1 MLMLAR
7 LDGPIIHMEYQLV
20 SIQKWPFSAISA
32 SIFGIACATYHTK
45 YAVNEIERS
54 RAMALDREIV
64 KLLGQQSMK
73 ERLRRG
79 IIAAMAMRWK
89 LRCRFFGDEMQPST
103 IVTKFKADAKNIAAV
118 SSTIVPFPSVED
130 PLETASPNAA
140 VASHG

>member
-1 MLMLAR
+1 MQQFKRRTLEYAGIL
-7 LDGPIIHMEYQLV
+7 PIV
-20 SIQKWPFSAISA
+20 
-32 SIFGIACATYHTK
+32 TK

-64 KLLGQQSMK
+64 KLLGQRSMK
-73 ERLRRG
+73 ERLRRV
-79 IIAAMAMRWK
+79 IITAMAMRWK
-89 LRCRFFGDEMQPST
+89 LRCRFLGDEMQPST

-118 SSTIVPFPSVED
+118 SSTIVPFPSVKD